1 MDRLLNVI
9 TVFSALLIGLVLG
22 SVRRAHIRPEYSVS
36 WLLAAFVLLALS
48 RWRALQDWI
57 AAALGLNDAA
67 LVLLIMAGAVFV
79 LVLFRFSLIISNLK
93 DSNVALMQRVAI
105 LEFHLTNLDEKNKAA
120 AGN

>member
-1 MDRLLNVI
+1 MERLLNVI

-36 WLLAAFVLLALS
+36 WLM
-48 RWRALQDWI
+48 
-57 AAALGLNDAA
+57 AA
-67 LVLLIMAGAVFV
+67 LVLLVLSRWRSLQDRVAAWLGLTDPALAFLLVAGAVFLIV
-79 LVLFRFSLIISNLK
+79 LYRFSLIMSNLK

-105 LEFHLTNLDEKNKAA
+105 LEFHLTNLNEKDKA